1 MWRTNTLEKPSC
13 WERLRKVE
21 GEGDNKRWD
30 GWMASLTW
38 WTWVKASF
46 SCWLWTGKPG
56 VLQSKGSQFNSVQ
69 FSHSVVS
76 FLQPHRLQH
85 ARLPYPSPTPG
96 AFSNS
101 CPSSQWC
108 HSTISSSVVPFSP
121 CLQSFPASGSFQWAS
136 SSHHVAKVLELQHQ
150 SFQWIF
156 RVDFLEDGPI
166 GSPCC
171 PRDSQET
178 SPAPQFKTINY
189 LALSFLYGSTLTSI
203 HDYWKKH
210 SFDYTDLC
218 KYCLCFLKCYLGL
231 V

>member
-76 FLQPHRLQH
+76 DSLRPHESQH
-85 ARLPYPSPTPG
+85 AGPPCPSPTPG
-96 AFSNS
+96 VHS
-101 CPSSQWC
+101 CPLSQWR
-108 HSTISSSVVPFSP
+108 HPAISSFVIPFSSCP
-121 CLQSFPASGSFQWAS
+121 QSLPASESFPVSQLFAWGGQSTGVSVSQI
-136 SSHHVAKVLELQHQ
+136 EL
-150 SFQWIF
+150 SDWTELNMDTRGCSRTI
-156 RVDFLEDGPI
+156 I
-166 GSPCC
+166 SP
-171 PRDSQET
+171 T
-178 SPAPQFKTINY
+178 SEAAIVSDT
-189 LALSFLYGSTLTSI
+189 
-203 HDYWKKH
+203 H
-210 SFDYTDLC
+210 
-218 KYCLCFLKCYLGL
+218 
-231 V
+231 

>member
-76 FLQPHRLQH
+76 DSLQPHRLQH
-85 ARLPYPSPTPG
+85 TRIPCLSLSSG
-96 AFSNS
+96 VCSNL
-101 CPSSQWC
+101 CPLSQWC
-108 HSTISSSVVPFSP
+108 HPTISSSVTPSSSCP
-121 CLQSFPASGSFQWAS
+121 QSFPAWGYFQWVS
-136 SSHHVAKVLELQHQ
+136 SLHQVAKVLELLFQHQ

-156 RVDFLEDGPI
+156 RVDFL
-166 GSPCC
+166 
-171 PRDSQET
+171 
-178 SPAPQFKTINY
+178 
-189 LALSFLYGSTLTSI
+189 
-203 HDYWKKH
+203 
-210 SFDYTDLC
+210 
-218 KYCLCFLKCYLGL
+218 
-231 V
+231 